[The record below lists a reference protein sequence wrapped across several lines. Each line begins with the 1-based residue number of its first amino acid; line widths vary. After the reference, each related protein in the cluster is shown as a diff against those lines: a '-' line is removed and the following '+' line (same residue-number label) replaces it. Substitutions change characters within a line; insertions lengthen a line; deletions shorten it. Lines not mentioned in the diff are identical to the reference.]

1 MLFDERFPRLTGQ
14 VVRSISLYRANFA
27 FAPLPGSSVSVTNH
41 NLCLFPDVCAACQTL
56 GAFFKSKPWHQS
68 LLGRAP
74 DRGLLAGWGW
84 AADLT
89 FCGSSHASM
98 GKYCSRWRIASDPSS
113 RCSTR
118 TCAFLRP
125 GVMAGRPIW

>member
-1 MLFDERFPRLTGQ
+1 MELPHTVVTKGSSQMLFDERFPRLTGQ
-14 VVRSISLYRANFA
+14 VVRSISLYWANFA
-27 FAPLPGSSVSVTNH
+27 FAPLPGSSVSVANH

-74 DRGLLAGWGW
+74 DRGLLAGLGW

-89 FCGSSHASM
+89 FCGSSHSLERYQPVSI
-98 GKYCSRWRIASDPSS
+98 G
-113 RCSTR
+113 
-118 TCAFLRP
+118 LRHHE
-125 GVMAGRPIW
+125 